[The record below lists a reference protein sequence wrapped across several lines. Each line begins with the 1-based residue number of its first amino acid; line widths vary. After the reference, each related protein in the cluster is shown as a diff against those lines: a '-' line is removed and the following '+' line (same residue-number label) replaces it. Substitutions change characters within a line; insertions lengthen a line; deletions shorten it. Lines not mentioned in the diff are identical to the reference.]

1 MKNCDIVKEG
11 ALLKTPVALLIFNRP
26 ETTKKVFE
34 AIRAARPSKLLVVAD
49 GPRFE
54 MVGEKERCEAVRKI
68 IETIDWDCELLKN
81 YSDVNMGCRARVSS
95 GLDWVFENVEEAI
108 ILEDDC
114 LPDQSFFFY
123 CRELL
128 NFYKNDQRVM
138 HIAGT
143 NVQFGKNRVEYDYYF
158 TRKYFHVWGWA
169 TWRRA
174 WKHYDVEMKDLP
186 LLKKSP
192 KLDLAF
198 SNKKE
203 LKGRLDQFDLVRKG
217 EIDTWDY
224 QWGYS
229 CILRDGWAII
239 PNVNMVSNVG
249 FGEDA
254 THTHVESDL
263 FANMKRYEM
272 HFPMKHPDY
281 FLQNKSADNFT
292 YKCRHSIITRL
303 FLRLRNA

>member
-1 MKNCDIVKEG
+1 MEEFK
-11 ALLKTPVALLIFNRP
+11 LKTPVAFIIFNRP
-26 ETTKKVFE
+26 ATTKKVFE
-34 AIRAARPSKLLVVAD
+34 AIRAARPSKLLIIAD
-49 GPRFE
+49 GPRSGKP
-54 MVGEKERCEAVRKI
+54 GEKERCEAVRKI
-68 IETIDWDCELLKN
+68 IETIDWDCEVLKN
-81 YSDVNMGCRARVSS
+81 YSDVNMGCRLRVSS
-95 GLDWVFENVEEAI
+95 GLNWVFDMVEEAI

-114 LPDQSFFFY
+114 LPDQSFFLY

-128 NFYKNDQRVM
+128 NFYKNDHRVM

-143 NVQFGKNRVEYDYYF
+143 NVQFGENRVDYDYYF
-158 TRKYFHVWGWA
+158 TKKYFHVWGWA

-174 WKHYDVEMKDLP
+174 WKHYDVEMRELS

-192 KLDLAF
+192 KIRLAF
-198 SNKKE
+198 TNKKE

-229 CILRDGWAII
+229 CILSEAWAII
-239 PNVNMVSNVG
+239 PNVNMVSNIG

-254 THTHVESDL
+254 THTRTEKDL

-272 HFPMKHPDY
+272 DFPIKHPDK
-281 FLQNKSADNFT
+281 FFQNKNADNFT
-292 YKCRHSIITRL
+292 YKCRHSRIARL
-303 FLRLRNA
+303 FLKLRNA